1 MREEYWYYA
10 FWLVV
15 VGSWVFGVV
24 YGKWGGGYGGFF
36 SDLGMVVSVPL
47 PSQLELWQPIVYFT
61 LTVVAAF
68 VLSQLFFGGGAVVFL
83 FARGVVDSGLITNM
97 EVMIGNWKLISI
109 SPAEIWTIFFI
120 MLVLAVNMPMCLW
133 AAQMGTQRAMRM
145 LYRLRGKPIKP
156 LVKVETISNL
166 FIIVAVSL
174 VVGLFAA
181 FAVAH
186 T

>member
-1 MREEYWYYA
+1 MREEYWYHA
-10 FWLVV
+10 LWLVV

-36 SDLGMVVSVPL
+36 SDLGKAISIPL
-47 PSQLELWQPIVYFT
+47 PSQLELWQPVVYFT

-68 VLSQLFFGGGAVVFL
+68 VLSQLFFGIGAVVFL

-97 EVMIGNWKLISI
+97 EVIISNWKLISI
-109 SPAEIWTIFFI
+109 SPVEIWTIFFV

-133 AAQMGTQRAMRM
+133 AAQIGTQRAIRM
-145 LYRLRGKPIKP
+145 LYRLRGKP
-156 LVKVETISNL
+156 LVKFETISNL
-166 FIIVAVSL
+166 FMIVAVSL
-174 VVGLFAA
+174 VVGLFAT
-181 FAVAH
+181 FAIAH